1 MFERLK
7 SHSVNFAALS
17 LVFGVLILVY
27 LKHANFIVN
36 NWHCL
41 LFTSIATS
49 LFASIFNYWR
59 LLKITEAPI
68 STIAAAAQGYV
79 ELFGKA
85 CTDTPLKTPYQDIP
99 CVWYRASVYANRE
112 NEDDRVA
119 DLFNIM
125 PLEYSESKTMFSLDD
140 GTAQCK
146 VDPQGAEVI
155 YFEAQTWR
163 KNDHR
168 YVEEYLPVGKPIY
181 VIGQLDTRKDFL
193 DEATLN
199 RDVSAKLVDW
209 KTRPQQLLNR
219 YDQNLSGQIDMD
231 EWQLAR
237 RDAINE
243 VKAEH
248 AMQTNLSNKNGSDF
262 TLAKP
267 VGKLFLISAK
277 SPKQLRDN
285 YKSWVAIHLSL
296 LTLLLV
302 FFIKLA

>member
-7 SHSVNFAALS
+7 SHSVNFAAL
-17 LVFGVLILVY
+17 GLI
-27 LKHANFIVN
+27 III
-36 NWHCL
+36 CL
-41 LFTSIATS
+41 LLYFKQANVHWLCLTAIVTSF
-49 LFASIFNYWR
+49 FASVFNYWR

-85 CTDTPLKTPYQDIP
+85 STVIPLKTPYQDIP
-99 CVWYRASVYANRE
+99 CVWFRASVYANRDI
-112 NEDDRVA
+112 DDEGVA
-119 DLFNIM
+119 DLFNIV
-125 PLEYSESKTMFSLDD
+125 PLEYSQSKVMFTLDD
-140 GTAQCK
+140 GTAQCV
-146 VDPQGAEVI
+146 VDPVGAEVV
-155 YFEAQTWR
+155 YFEARTWR

-168 YVEEYLPVGKPIY
+168 YVEEYLPIGKPIY
-181 VIGQLDTRKDFL
+181 VIGNLDTRKELL

-199 RDVSAKLVDW
+199 RDVGAKLKDW

-219 YDQNLSGQIDMD
+219 YNQNLNGQIDMD
-231 EWQLAR
+231 EWELAR

-248 AMQTNLSNKNGSDF
+248 AMQANLSNKNGANF

-267 VGKLFLISAK
+267 AGKLFLISAK

-285 YKSWVAIHLSL
+285 YKNWMMIHLSL
-296 LTLLLV
+296 LATSLV